1 MNLVPWKKK
10 ESVEHPLASLRDE
23 MNRLFDSFWRG
34 DFLPERFTFA
44 RTFPSVEVSETD
56 EEVVVRAEVPGLEAK
71 DIDLSITGDTLVIK
85 GEKKEEKEEKKKE
98 YYHREMHY
106 GAFSRSV
113 PLPSAV
119 DVEKVQAECKKGVLV
134 ITFGKIPSEKARKIA
149 IKGEKT
155 EKLAKPEKG
164 HEGEKP

>member
-10 ESVEHPLASLRDE
+10 DVMEHPLASLRDE
-23 MNRLFDSFWRG
+23 MNRLFDGFWRG

-44 RTFPSVEVSETD
+44 RTFPNVEVSETD

-71 DIDLSITGDTLVIK
+71 DIDLSISGDSLFIK

-98 YYHREMHY
+98 YYHRETHY
-106 GAFSRSV
+106 GAFSRSI
-113 PLPSAV
+113 PLPSTV
-119 DVEKVQAECKKGVLV
+119 DVEKVQAECKKGVLK
-134 ITFGKIPSEKARKIA
+134 ITFGKVPGEKAKKIT

-155 EKLAKPEKG
+155 EKTSKPEKG
-164 HEGEKP
+164 EESEKT